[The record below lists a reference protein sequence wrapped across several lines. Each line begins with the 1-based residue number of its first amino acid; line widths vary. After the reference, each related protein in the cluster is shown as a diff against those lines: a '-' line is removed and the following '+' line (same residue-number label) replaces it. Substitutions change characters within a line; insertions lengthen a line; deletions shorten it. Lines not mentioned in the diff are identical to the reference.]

1 MTNTTNTN
9 PHRATVLAA
18 LKVCDLAVVA
28 LAFVLA
34 LSWTLH
40 GSADLLKL
48 LEMRIK
54 LRNFAF
60 FALYLGTWH
69 VLLHWLGLYRSYRL
83 SPSAREWRDLASVAV
98 LAVLPLVLLRG
109 VLRFDFAT
117 PEFLVTFPAL
127 ALIGL
132 GAERRALRALA
143 RLMRRQGRNLRAAV
157 IVGNGDAALDMASR
171 LASRADLGYHVVGL
185 LELAPGADS
194 AEQRRGIARL
204 IEFFEEQPIDEVFA
218 ALPLDAGQP
227 LIREIVARSE
237 ERGVT
242 VRLVSTVAD
251 PLLGKAQVDEVD
263 GQPVISIYTGP
274 PESLP
279 MAVKRVMDVV
289 IAAILL
295 VVLAP
300 LFLVIALLV
309 KLDSA
314 GPVLFAQDRIGLSR
328 RRFKAL
334 KFRTMV
340 DGADRQQADLERC
353 NEADGPVFKIR
364 NDPRVT
370 RIGRWLRRLSFDEFP
385 QLWNVLKGE
394 MSLVGPRP
402 LPLRD
407 VERMGVAAQ
416 KRRFSVR
423 PGMTCLWQIRS
434 REPRFNEWADADMEY
449 IDNWSV
455 ALDVEIL
462 MKTIPAVLSGRG
474 AY

>member
-1 MTNTTNTN
+1 MTNTN

-18 LKVCDLAVVA
+18 LKICDLVVVA
-28 LAFVLA
+28 LVFVLA
-34 LSWTLH
+34 LWWSVH
-40 GSADLLKL
+40 GSAPLLDV
-48 LEMRIK
+48 LEVRIK

-60 FALYLGTWH
+60 FALYLATWH

-83 SPSAREWRDLASVAV
+83 SPSAREWRDLASVVV
-98 LAVLPLVLLRG
+98 LGVLPLVLLRG
-109 VLRFDFAT
+109 VLRFEFAG

-127 ALIGL
+127 ALVGL
-132 GAERRALRALA
+132 GVERRMLRALA
-143 RLMRRQGRNLRAAV
+143 RLMRRQGRNLRGAV
-157 IVGNGDAALDMASR
+157 IVGDGDAALDMASR
-171 LASRADLGYHVVGL
+171 LARRADLGYHVVAL
-185 LELAPGADS
+185 LELAPGAD
-194 AEQRRGIARL
+194 AGERRRGIARL
-204 IEFFEEQPIDEVFA
+204 LELFDQQPIDEVFV

-227 LIREIVARSE
+227 LIREILARSE

-242 VRLVSTVAD
+242 VRLVSSVAD
-251 PLLGKAQVDEVD
+251 PLLAKAQVDEVD
-263 GQPVISIYTGP
+263 GRPVISIYTGP
-274 PESLP
+274 PDSLP
-279 MAVKRVMDVV
+279 IAMKRLMDVS
-289 IAAILL
+289 IAAVLL
-295 VVLAP
+295 VVLSP
-300 LFLVIALLV
+300 LLGAVALLV

-314 GPVLFAQDRIGLSR
+314 GPVLFAQDRVGLNR
-328 RRFKAL
+328 RRFMAL

-340 DGADRQQADLERC
+340 AGADQQQAGLESS
-353 NEADGPVFKIR
+353 NEAEGPVFKIR
-364 NDPRVT
+364 RDPRVT
-370 RIGRWLRRLSFDEFP
+370 RVGRWLRRMSLDELP

-407 VERMGVAAQ
+407 VGRIDVAAQ

-434 REPRFNEWADADMEY
+434 REPRFAEWVKADMEY